1 MSASQATAPALERG
15 NGSKPH
21 PSTLT
26 YSIAIF
32 LSAFLLFQ
40 VQLIA
45 GKFMLPRF
53 GGSPSV
59 WNTCLLAFQILL
71 LTKYTYA
78 HFLSTRISAKLQGP
92 VHLALLASSIAVLL
106 ILAYV

>member
-59 WNTCLLAFQILL
+59 WNTCLLVFQLSPPSPAR
-71 LTKYTYA
+71 LTDLVSRRPSMA
-78 HFLSTRISAKLQGP
+78 
-92 VHLALLASSIAVLL
+92 
-106 ILAYV
+106 